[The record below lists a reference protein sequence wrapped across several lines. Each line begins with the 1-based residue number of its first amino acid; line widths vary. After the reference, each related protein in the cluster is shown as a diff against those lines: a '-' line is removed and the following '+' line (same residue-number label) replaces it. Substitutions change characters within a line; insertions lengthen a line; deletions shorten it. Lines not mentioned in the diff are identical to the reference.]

1 MSNFIMDIHSSILDP
16 SRFSILLMA
25 IFLTAIAGMIT
36 GPMHGN
42 ANPFYWKVIEGVFGG
57 IGKRLDRAERRRP
70 DLVMRGLFV
79 MIVALGFSLFIGS
92 FMLALT
98 RIMPVY
104 NLTEVLALSLL
115 LTSGTVWYGLLK
127 LYFAMKEKKLT
138 EGAFY
143 TIARSSRTDLTAIDD
158 YGITRTA
165 MVFAARSFDKGLIAP
180 SIWYLVAGLQGA
192 FLYSALAALS
202 WRFGRDGQ
210 GSGFGAFFNALE
222 KLMGFVPMV
231 LSGCL
236 MAAAGL
242 FTPTG
247 GMTRAFLALPKSRR
261 EGAAPYEEGGL
272 PVTAM
277 AYALKISIGGPV
289 RDIDGHAIKKTWVGP
304 KDATARLEKGHL
316 RRCIYI
322 SLMAFLLFVV
332 SILFAMLYAGRLF

>member
-1 MSNFIMDIHSSILDP
+1 
-16 SRFSILLMA
+16 
-25 IFLTAIAGMIT
+25 
-36 GPMHGN
+36 
-42 ANPFYWKVIEGVFGG
+42 
-57 IGKRLDRAERRRP
+57 
-70 DLVMRGLFV
+70 
-79 MIVALGFSLFIGS
+79 
-92 FMLALT
+92 MLALT

-261 EGAAPYEEGGL
+261 
-272 PVTAM
+272 
-277 AYALKISIGGPV
+277 KGP
-289 RDIDGHAIKKTWVGP
+289 RPMKRA
-304 KDATARLEKGHL
+304 
-316 RRCIYI
+316 
-322 SLMAFLLFVV
+322 AFL
-332 SILFAMLYAGRLF
+332 SRRWPMR